1 MYTVKIKSILRQ
13 VSGITIIEIDKL
25 SMQEINA
32 KIDEIGI
39 HQVAFAT
46 KYETVFHVGSHC
58 FRKRYRIGGTALYQ
72 CQRFDLIESRCK
84 ALDGWA
90 RNAITAVKT
99 GMISQQTFTSNSR
112 ELNQFLCWSY
122 KNGYSDLFDSVERY
136 YETYTSYS
144 KLAYDKYT
152 DGKYVY
158 HTAAIKQSVAFS
170 TLYWFFPEC
179 TINYKPALP
188 KVPVKHGYN
197 QTSVPREQDVARGLG
212 LCTEIFNGFTEALL
226 NGWKYPFQVNLMGE
240 YFWIVPHRWLCHTN
254 RATPPE
260 VSTGLWHYRSGTL
273 KPQTHEFRIKR
284 YFNAIDTIAEENKNP
299 QVLTTHRNRLGK
311 WAHDSFVLMFAAN
324 TGMNEQQI
332 RDLEWL
338 TGEYEV
344 VPSTQGFRTVKW
356 RAGRKTQCFTIATR
370 FVKDFEQ
377 YLKLRSFLTRERSI
391 NTLFIHIPVLIEKRW
406 RPLQSSALRK
416 LGDAIRGY
424 IDEGF
429 PFLSYR
435 QLRLYKYNYLLK
447 EFGVVVASQIMQSS
461 IGTIAKAYS
470 SAADDVATK
479 EISAYYNLLS
489 EAHKKNIQRRNQTSI
504 PSGHCIEPGKAIL
517 LVQINHNVAE
527 PTCSNFITCL
537 FCEHFVAHA
546 TTNDVRKLLS
556 LRYFLMEIRSQ
567 SISAEEFEKLNG
579 ATLQKVNYIIDRLR
593 NTSNE
598 FNATADLIE
607 TEVFASEILT
617 DYWAALLDN
626 LVRIGAMK

>member
-1 MYTVKIKSILRQ
+1 MHTVKIKSYMRQ
-13 VSGITIIEIDKL
+13 ASGITIIEIDKL

-32 KIDEIGI
+32 KIDGIGI
-39 HQVAFAT
+39 QQLAFST
-46 KYETVFHVGSHC
+46 KDETVFHVGSHC
-58 FRKRYRIGGTALYQ
+58 FRNRYRIGGTALYQ
-72 CQRFDLIESRCK
+72 CQKFDLIESRCK

-90 RNAITAVKT
+90 RNAMTAVKT
-99 GMISQQTFTSNSR
+99 GIISQPTFTSNSR
-112 ELNQFLCWSY
+112 ELNQFLCWCY

-136 YETYTSYS
+136 YEAYTSYS
-144 KLAYDKYT
+144 KLIYEKYT
-152 DGKYVY
+152 DGKYAY
-158 HTAAIKQSVAFS
+158 HTATIKQSIAFNM
-170 TLYWFFPEC
+170 LYWFFPEC

-197 QTSVPREQDVARGLG
+197 QTPVPPEQDVARGLG
-212 LCTEIFNGFTEALL
+212 LCTEIFNAFTEALL

-240 YFWIVPHRWLCHTN
+240 HLWTFPHRWLCHTH

-260 VSTGLWHYRSGTL
+260 VSTSLWHYRSGTL

-284 YFNAIDTIAEENKNP
+284 YFEALETIAEENENP
-299 QVLTTHRNRLGK
+299 QVLTTYRHRLGK

-356 RAGRKTQCFTIATR
+356 RAGRKTQSFTITNR

-377 YLKLRSFLTRERSI
+377 YLKLRSFLTRERPI
-391 NTLFIHIPVLIEKRW
+391 NYLFIQIPVRVEKRW
-406 RPLQSSALRK
+406 KPLQLSALRK
-416 LGDAIRGY
+416 LGDAIRQY
-424 IDEGF
+424 LDESF

-489 EAHKKNIQRRNQTSI
+489 EAHKKNIQRRKQTST

-517 LVQINHNVAE
+517 LVQIDHTVAE
-527 PTCSNFITCL
+527 PSCSNFITCL

-546 TTNDVRKLLS
+546 TSSDVRKLLS

-579 ATLQKVNYIIDRLR
+579 ATLQKVNYIIERLR
-593 NTSNE
+593 NTSSE
-598 FNATADLIE
+598 FNAAADLIE
-607 TEVFASEILT
+607 SEVFASEILT
-617 DYWAALLDN
+617 DYWAALLNN
-626 LVRIGAMK
+626 LVRVGAMK

>member
-1 MYTVKIKSILRQ
+1 MYTVKIKSYLRQ
-13 VSGITIIEIDKL
+13 VAGITIVEIDKL

-32 KIDEIGI
+32 KIDELGI

-46 KYETVFHVGSHC
+46 KDETVFHVGSLC
-58 FRKRYRIGGTALYQ
+58 FRNRYRIGNTALFQ
-72 CQRFDLIESRCK
+72 CQRFDLDENKCK

-99 GMISQQTFTSNSR
+99 GAISQKTFSSNAG
-112 ELNQFLCWSY
+112 EFNLFLRWGD

-136 YETYTSYS
+136 YKAYSEYS
-144 KLAYDKYT
+144 KFIYDKYM

-158 HTAAIKQSVAFS
+158 HTAAIKQSTPFNI
-170 TLYWFFPEC
+170 LHWLFPEC
-179 TINYKPALP
+179 VINFKPAFP
-188 KVPVKHGYN
+188 KVPVKHSYN
-197 QTSVPREQDVARGLG
+197 PTPVPPEQEVAHGVG
-212 LCTEIFNGFTEALL
+212 LCTEIFNAFTEALL
-226 NGWKYPFQVNLMGE
+226 KHWKYPFQVNLLSE
-240 YFWIVPHRWLCHTN
+240 RLWVIPHHWLCHTQ

-260 VSTGLWHYRSGTL
+260 VSTGLWHYKSGTL
-273 KPQTHEFRIKR
+273 RPQTHEFRIKR
-284 YFNAIDTIAEENKNP
+284 YYRAIETIAEENQSP
-299 QVLTTHRNRLGK
+299 QVLTTHRHRLGK

-356 RAGRKTQCFTIATR
+356 RAGRRVQSFTIATR

-377 YLKLRSFLTRERSI
+377 FLKLRSFLTRERPTSS
-391 NTLFIHIPVLIEKRW
+391 LFIQIPVLVEKRW
-406 RPLQSSALRK
+406 RPLQPNALRK
-416 LGDAIRGY
+416 LGDAIRQY
-424 IDEGF
+424 LDESF

-447 EFGVVVASQIMQSS
+447 EFGVAVASQIMQSS
-461 IGTIAKAYS
+461 VGTIARAYS
-470 SAADDVATK
+470 TAADDVATK

-489 EAHKKNIQRRNQTSI
+489 EAHKKNIQRSMQTSI
-504 PSGHCIEPGKAIL
+504 PSGHCVEPGKAIP
-517 LVQINHNVAE
+517 LVQIDHPVAE
-527 PTCSNFITCL
+527 PSCSNFITCL

-546 TTNDVRKLLS
+546 TNNDIRKLLS

-567 SISAEEFEKLNG
+567 STSAQEFEKMNG
-579 ATLQKVNYIIDRLR
+579 ATLQKVNFIIEKLR
-593 NTSNE
+593 ETSSE
-598 FNATADLIE
+598 FSSTVDLIE
-607 TEVFASEILT
+607 KEVFASEILT

>member
-1 MYTVKIKSILRQ
+1 MYTIKVKSYLRQ
-13 VSGITIIEIDKL
+13 VSGITIVEIDKL

-32 KIDEIGI
+32 KIDELGI

-46 KYETVFHVGSHC
+46 KDETVFHVGSHC
-58 FRKRYRIGGTALYQ
+58 FRKRYRIGNTALYQ
-72 CQRFDLIESRCK
+72 CQRFDLDDNKCK

-90 RNAITAVKT
+90 RNAITAIKT
-99 GMISQQTFTSNSR
+99 GAISQVTFISTSR

-122 KNGYSDLFDSVERY
+122 KHGYSDLFDSIERY
-136 YETYTSYS
+136 YEAYSEHS
-144 KLAYDKYT
+144 KLIYDRHMA
-152 DGKYVY
+152 GKYAY
-158 HTAAIKQSVAFS
+158 HTATIKQNTPFHA
-170 TLYWFFPEC
+170 LYWFFPDS
-179 TINYKPALP
+179 TINYKPARPRVSVKNDHNPTL
-188 KVPVKHGYN
+188 VPPEH
-197 QTSVPREQDVARGLG
+197 EVAHGLG
-212 LCTEIFNGFTEALL
+212 LCSDIFNEFTDALL
-226 NGWKYPFQVNLMGE
+226 NCWKYPFQVNLLGGRL
-240 YFWIVPHRWLCHTN
+240 WIVPHHYLCHTH

-260 VSTGLWHYRSGTL
+260 SSTALWHYKSGTL

-284 YFNAIDTIAEENKNP
+284 YFRAIETIAEENKNP
-299 QVLTTHRNRLGK
+299 QVLTTHRHRLGK

-356 RAGRKTQCFTIATR
+356 RAGRKTQSFTITTR
-370 FVKDFEQ
+370 FVKDFER

-391 NTLFIHIPVLIEKRW
+391 NSLFIQIPVRVEKRW
-406 RPLQSSALRK
+406 RPLKSAALRK
-416 LGDAIRGY
+416 LGDTIRQY
-424 IDEGF
+424 LDESF

-489 EAHKKNIQRRNQTSI
+489 EAHKKNIQRRKQTST
-504 PSGHCIEPGKAIL
+504 PSGHCIEPGKAIP
-517 LVQINHNVAE
+517 LVQIDYTVAE
-527 PTCSNFITCL
+527 PSCSNFITCL
-537 FCEHFVAHA
+537 FCEHFVVHA

-579 ATLQKVNYIIDRLR
+579 ATLQKVNYIIERLR
-593 NTSNE
+593 NISNE

>member
-99 GMISQQTFTSNSR
+99 GMISQPTFTSNSR

-136 YETYTSYS
+136 YEAYTSYS

-170 TLYWFFPEC
+170 TLYWFFPDC

-197 QTSVPREQDVARGLG
+197 QTPVPREQDVARGLG

-240 YFWIVPHRWLCHTN
+240 YFWTVPHRWLCHTN

-273 KPQTHEFRIKR
+273 KPQTHEYRIKR
-284 YFNAIDTIAEENKNP
+284 YFEALETIAEENKNP
-299 QVLTTHRNRLGK
+299 QVLTTHRHRLGK

-324 TGMNEQQI
+324 TGMNEHQI

-356 RAGRKTQCFTIATR
+356 RAGRKTQSFTITNR

-377 YLKLRSFLTRERSI
+377 YLKLRAFLTRERPI
-391 NTLFIHIPVLIEKRW
+391 NSLFIQIPVQVEKRW
-406 RPLQSSALRK
+406 KPLQLSALRK
-416 LGDAIRGY
+416 LGDAIRQY
-424 IDEGF
+424 LDESF

-489 EAHKKNIQRRNQTSI
+489 EAHKKNIQRRKQTST

-517 LVQINHNVAE
+517 LVQIDHTVAE
-527 PTCSNFITCL
+527 PSCSNFITCL

-546 TTNDVRKLLS
+546 TSNDVRKLLS

-579 ATLQKVNYIIDRLR
+579 ATLQKVNYIIERLR
-593 NTSNE
+593 NTSSE
-598 FNATADLIE
+598 FSAAADLIE
-607 TEVFASEILT
+607 SEVFASEILT
-617 DYWAALLDN
+617 DYWAALLNN
-626 LVRIGAMK
+626 LVRVGAMK